1 MKKIAALSLFTLI
14 VCLVLLILSR
24 VGSAIGCEDV
34 SDQTGMRTKY
44 STLSGCYVW
53 DINRWV
59 PLEWGF
65 K

>member
-24 VGSAIGCEDV
+24 VGAAIGCEDV
-34 SDQTGMRTKY
+34 SSQTGLQTKY

-53 DINRWV
+53 KENRWV
-59 PLEWGF
+59 PIDWGF